1 THYTQPLTNEQK
13 QILDVFRPWP
23 QVAKNQVDSKAKA
36 ILDWINTNL
45 KTNNQWNEYRV
56 ILFTEYRTT
65 HQWMHEI
72 LASHGLAGERL
83 AVLHGSM
90 PQEEREK
97 VKAAFQTSP

>member
-1 THYTQPLTNEQK
+1 QPLTNEQK
-13 QILDVFRPWP
+13 QILDVLRQWA

-72 LASHGLAGERL
+72 LASHGLA
-83 AVLHGSM
+83 
-90 PQEEREK
+90 
-97 VKAAFQTSP
+97 